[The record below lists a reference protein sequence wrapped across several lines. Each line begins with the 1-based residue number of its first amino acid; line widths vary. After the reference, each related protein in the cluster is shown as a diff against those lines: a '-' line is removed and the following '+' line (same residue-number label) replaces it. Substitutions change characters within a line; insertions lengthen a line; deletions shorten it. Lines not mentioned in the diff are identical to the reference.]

1 MIGSFQVVWE
11 VGQRVFTADELN
23 KILQRGRA
31 RESAE
36 GFTNFAGYVDN
47 IALQRG
53 RARES
58 AEGQTRAL

>member
-11 VGQRVFTADELN
+11 VGQRVFAADELN

-36 GFTNFAGYVDN
+36 GFLVDA
-47 IALQRG
+47 IWGFKCLLQRG

-58 AEGQTRAL
+58 AEGSVL